1 MTESNPTRDTYHHG
15 NLKEALV
22 AAALALIE
30 ESGVEQLSVR
40 AAAKRAGVS
49 PAAPFRHFPTKTAL
63 LTAVAEQATLRLQ
76 VNVQQALREAEHGD
90 ALTRFHAIGTAY
102 LDWAS
107 ANPTHFQ
114 IVSNRALIDY
124 DQSDMRH
131 GNEAIRAL
139 MASLLEE
146 ALQTG
151 QLAPGATPGQVRL
164 AARALAYGLARM
176 LVDGHFPEW
185 SGPDQTPIQ
194 AMHDAL
200 ALFMQLI
207 GPRR

>member
-1 MTESNPTRDTYHHG
+1 MTEPTPTRDTYHHG
-15 NLKEALV
+15 NLKEALI

-76 VNVQQALREAEHGD
+76 AEVQRALRQVEQGD

-102 LDWAS
+102 LNWAS

-114 IVSNRALIDY
+114 VVSNRALIDY
-124 DQSDMRH
+124 EQSDMPRS
-131 GNEAIRAL
+131 NQAIRAL
-139 MASLLEE
+139 MASLLQE
-146 ALQTG
+146 AIQTG
-151 QLAPGATPGQVRL
+151 QLTQGIAPGQVQL

-194 AMHDAL
+194 AMHDVL
-200 ALFMQLI
+200 ALFMKLI
-207 GPRR
+207 GPHN